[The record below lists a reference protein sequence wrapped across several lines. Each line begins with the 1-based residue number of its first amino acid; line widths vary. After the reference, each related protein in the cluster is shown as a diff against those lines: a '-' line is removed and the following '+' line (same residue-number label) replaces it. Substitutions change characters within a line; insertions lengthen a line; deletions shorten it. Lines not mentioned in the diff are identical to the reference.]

1 MPVMRT
7 LIHASSNDDRWFL
20 CWDDDAEDVFVLH
33 EPNHPSG
40 GKPHRIELT
49 DFLAQGTGSPEHRA
63 LLGMIGGL
71 VLSAHAVPKEGVLR
85 SEAMGVTLV

>member
-1 MPVMRT
+1 MIAGSSAGTTMLRT
-7 LIHASSNDDRWFL
+7 CSSFTS
-20 CWDDDAEDVFVLH
+20 
-33 EPNHPSG
+33 PNHPSG

-71 VLSAHAVPKEGVLR
+71 ALSAHAVPTEHIAGPEPGAAGAEPTPGE
-85 SEAMGVTLV
+85 EASKI